1 MDNGC
6 PKCKELTK
14 EYLTEW
20 GMNLD
25 IFCLVHQLEQAE
37 QTVYAA
43 MNEVE
48 RIKQKL
54 KKEKEHE
61 LNSQTRAIH

>member
-6 PKCKELTK
+6 PKCEKLTK

-20 GMNLD
+20 GRNLD

-37 QTVYAA
+37 QTAYAA
-43 MNEVE
+43 MNQVE
-48 RIKQKL
+48 EIKQKIA
-54 KKEKEHE
+54 KEKEK
-61 LNSQTRAIH
+61 